1 MKLTKQQRAYIKAQ
15 KQAFKLYNS
24 IFIHDSIEGI
34 KDAVEEVEEDVLGAK
49 KDYGNWS
56 MPYFFN
62 STLTKEAI
70 ENLTNPD
77 KNERCK

>member
-1 MKLTKQQRAYIKAQ
+1 MKLTKQQRAYLKAQ

-34 KDAVEEVEEDVLGAK
+34 KDAVEEVEDDVLGFK
-49 KDYGNWS
+49 KDFGTFFK
-56 MPYFFN
+56 PYCSN
-62 STLTKEAI
+62 STLTKETI